1 MARWPKVTASLTA
14 IAFTLTAIEA
24 CSGSSEV
31 SFHDAGS
38 GRGASGGAA
47 GQGASAGNDGSGGA
61 SGISGANGS
70 GGAGGTNGTAGADGS
85 AGLGGTSGSAGRGGT
100 SGSAGRGGTSGSA
113 GRGGTSGSAGRGGTN
128 GSAGTAGTSGTAGTN
143 GASGAPDGGTCP
155 STVPNPSSPC
165 APNGLSCSYGDC
177 CPVTATCSGGGWQVI
192 TPPCVPPVCPASS
205 PRNGDSCDPCRDAT
219 QCRYDR
225 CDGGDGVA
233 VASCNGQTKRWQ
245 VLVGACESP
254 CRAQGMSCDPDEICV
269 RRSGGAGFNYSCE
282 DNPCG
287 SNPVTC
293 QCAAPACGGDP
304 WVCSSA
310 NDQLVTCSCLTCT

>member
-1 MARWPKVTASLTA
+1 MASWPRVTASLTA
-14 IAFTLTAIEA
+14 IAFSLTAIEA

-31 SFHDAGS
+31 SFHDFDAGS

-47 GQGASAGNDGSGGA
+47 GQGASGGNDGSGGA
-61 SGISGANGS
+61 SGIGGANGR
-70 GGAGGTNGTAGADGS
+70 GGTGGTNGTAGVD
-85 AGLGGTSGSAGRGGT
+85 GSAGRGGT
-100 SGSAGRGGTSGSA
+100 AGSAGRGGTTGSA

-128 GSAGTAGTSGTAGTN
+128 GSAGRGGTNGSAGAAGTN

-155 STVPNPSSPC
+155 STVPNHDSPC

-177 CPVTATCSGGGWQVI
+177 CPVTATCSAGRWQVL
-192 TPPCVPPVCPASS
+192 TPPCVPPVCPAAP

-233 VASCNGQTKRWQ
+233 VASCNAQTDRWQ
-245 VLVGACESP
+245 VLIGPCENP
-254 CRAQGMSCDPDEICV
+254 CRAQGDPCDSDEICV
-269 RRSGGAGFNYSCE
+269 RRSGGAGFTYSCE

-287 SNPVTC
+287 PDPVTC
-293 QCAAPACGGDP
+293 QCAAPACGGNP

-310 NDQLVTCSCLTCT
+310 SDQLVICSCFTCT